1 MEHFYKRPLPE
12 PGEKWR
18 HFKGN
23 VYKIICIAEDTERL
37 NPVIVYQGVDDCAY
51 WARPFGMF
59 MSEVDHEK
67 YPGATQKWRFE
78 KVADADE

>member
-1 MEHFYKRPLPE
+1 MEHFYKRLLPE

-67 YPGATQKWRFE
+67 YPDATQKWRFE
-78 KVADADE
+78 KVGNAE